1 VAGGAGTGS
10 AAGGTQYYGPVAGGS
25 GTSGSVDNGPAL
37 PAQAAPPVVTG
48 AHTGALAEKSAAQ
61 RDAATPAR
69 PLATSGT
76 DSARV
81 VKTGELDLRVAK
93 GRVGATLDRL
103 TALATTQRGYVAQT
117 TTDEGGG
124 SPSGEVTMRVPVG
137 AFERTVSTARGFG
150 KVLSLQTSGQDVTA
164 QYTDLQARIKAL
176 TATRETFLTILSKAR
191 TIGETLAVQQHIT
204 DVQTQIDQLTG
215 QLKVLA
221 DQSAMAALT
230 VTVDQVARPVAA
242 TTHHRSGIAKAVDRS
257 VGRFV
262 RGVEAIIGAIGP
274 ILLAVLVVALIW
286 VAARFGYR
294 FVRRQLV

>member
-1 VAGGAGTGS
+1 
-10 AAGGTQYYGPVAGGS
+10 
-25 GTSGSVDNGPAL
+25 
-37 PAQAAPPVVTG
+37 
-48 AHTGALAEKSAAQ
+48 
-61 RDAATPAR
+61 
-69 PLATSGT
+69 
-76 DSARV
+76 
-81 VKTGELDLRVAK
+81 
-93 GRVGATLDRL
+93 
-103 TALATTQRGYVAQT
+103 
-117 TTDEGGG
+117 
-124 SPSGEVTMRVPVG
+124 
-137 AFERTVSTARGFG
+137 
-150 KVLSLQTSGQDVTA
+150 VLSLQTSGQDVTA

-274 ILLAVLVVALIW
+274 ILLAVLVVALVW